1 MDNNNQFFAFVTRM
15 KYISRWGLMRNNIKE
30 NIQEHSL
37 DVAIIAHALAMIGNL
52 YFEGDFDADR
62 IAVLAMFH
70 DTNEIITGDMPTPV
84 KYFNSDI
91 RNAYKEI
98 ENISKRRLLDMLP
111 DKMKQAYSQY
121 FDIEDSN
128 PPEYWDIVKA
138 ADKISAYIKCV
149 EERKSGNS
157 EFKEA
162 EKSLLELISNIDL
175 PAVKYFIKNYLPAYE
190 MTLDE
195 INSNQ

>member
-1 MDNNNQFFAFVTRM
+1 MENHNKFFAFVTRM

-37 DVAIIAHALAMIGNL
+37 DVAIIAHALATIGNL
-52 YFEGDFDADR
+52 YFNDDLDADR
-62 IAVLAMFH
+62 IAVLAMYH
-70 DTNEIITGDMPTPV
+70 DANEIITGDMPTPV
-84 KYFNSDI
+84 KYYNPDI
-91 RNAYKEI
+91 RNAYKDI

-111 DKMKQAYSQY
+111 DEMREAYRQY
-121 FDIEDSN
+121 FDVNDSN
-128 PPEYWDIVKA
+128 PPKYWAIVKA

-162 EKSLLELISNIDL
+162 EKSLFELISNMDL
-175 PAVKYFIKNYLPAYE
+175 QEVRYFIEQFLPSYE

-195 INSNQ
+195 INT